1 MQPTPTQPRVSNGY
15 GYNLNNLGNINFSG
29 LGAGIGDQVAKLRN
43 LIKARGTAAPASNPM
58 TYDYDGDGSI
68 VTYTRQQFDDLYKT
82 NIKRSSLY
90 SGADNGGEGGYFDKL
105 FFMFQLYIAFIN
117 ALMNAANMS
126 ASFIFGNGSLQKLFS
141 VFLVNVLSMI
151 LKTNVADL
159 TAEQLRDLLQK
170 NRPVLQQISTIIIDE
185 ASQLLVGL
193 SEVCSKIA
201 MDWVQNVIP
210 GLVKSAAIGIPSALE
225 AAIPP
230 LGEVVEIVNTG
241 LALMGSFMK
250 MVGAVQRNVDNVS
263 QGVGHVKSAYDSLQ
277 KVRDLLSKDTGEIV
291 KTATSAV
298 VGPALNVAAQN
309 FFTSLSQPPETETM
323 SAAPLETQYPEP
335 QSDTAPPPSSPSHVR
350 NFLNIGKNMVTDA
363 AKNIARQGV
372 KRVAATFA
380 PMPAPVTAP
389 PPSSPSHVRNLL
401 NIGKNVVTDA
411 AKNVARQGVKIVA
424 ATFAPMPAPVT
435 APPPSSPSHVRNF
448 LNIGKNVVTDA
459 AKNVAKQGVKRV
471 SSAISNFL
479 VTPSGTTVNDSNGEP
494 VTKSFWEN
502 SWKKLFDFA
511 LNKLESSKETM
522 NRIRLNSGSG
532 FGENGKPLASYIII
546 DYVLKH
552 PDILIPFLPVP
563 YNIAAIAIRLVQT
576 YIERVRQQKA
586 ASTASSGGG
595 NRRTETSKAKH
606 RKYLKNTKHFHRYIS
621 NLRKKTAKKE
631 LELVNSIQELKHM

>member
-1 MQPTPTQPRVSNGY
+1 MQSTPTPTYLKPQPRVSNGY

-43 LIKARGTAAPASNPM
+43 LLKARGIAAPAASNPM
-58 TYDYDGDGSI
+58 NYDYDGDGSI

-126 ASFIFGNGSLQKLFS
+126 ASFIFGNGSLQKIFS

-159 TAEQLRDLLQK
+159 TAEELRDLLQK

-201 MDWVQNVIP
+201 MDWVQNVLP

-250 MVGAVQRNVDNVS
+250 MVGAVQRNVDSVS

-277 KVRDLLSKDTGEIV
+277 KVRDLLNKDTSEIV

-298 VGPALNVAAQN
+298 VGPELNVAAQN
-309 FFTSLSQPPETETM
+309 FLTSVSQPPVTVAPM
-323 SAAPLETQYPEP
+323 PAAPLEP
-335 QSDTAPPPSSPSHVR
+335 QSATPVVAPSPSSPSH
-350 NFLNIGKNMVTDA
+350 M
-363 AKNIARQGV
+363 
-372 KRVAATFA
+372 
-380 PMPAPVTAP
+380 
-389 PPSSPSHVRNLL
+389 RNLF

-411 AKNVARQGVKIVA
+411 AKNVARQGV
-424 ATFAPMPAPVT
+424 
-435 APPPSSPSHVRNF
+435 N
-448 LNIGKNVVTDA
+448 
-459 AKNVAKQGVKRV
+459 RV
-471 SSAISNFL
+471 SSAISNLL
-479 VTPSGTTVNDSNGEP
+479 VTPSG
-494 VTKSFWEN
+494 
-502 SWKKLFDFA
+502 A
-511 LNKLESSKETM
+511 L
-522 NRIRLNSGSG
+522 
-532 FGENGKPLASYIII
+532 
-546 DYVLKH
+546 
-552 PDILIPFLPVP
+552 
-563 YNIAAIAIRLVQT
+563 
-576 YIERVRQQKA
+576 RQQKA
-586 ASTASSGGG
+586 GATSRGGG
-595 NRRTETSKAKH
+595 NRRIETSKAKH
-606 RKYLKNTKHFHRYIS
+606 RKYLKNTRHFNRYIS

-631 LELVNSIQELKHM
+631 LELVNSMQELKSM